1 MTGFLLDTNVLS
13 EPQRPRPAAAVLGWL
28 DSVPSDEL
36 WTSTLVLGELH
47 KGVELLRRRDAVRAA
62 RLEDWLGRLVHAYG
76 DRVLPVSTG
85 VAVEWGR
92 MNVPDPLPVVDGY
105 LAATARVHG
114 LTLVTRNVKDVERT
128 GVSVLNPFDL
138 AAP

>member
-47 KGVELLRRRDAVRAA
+47 KGVNCSDAGTPSARRG
-62 RLEDWLGRLVHAYG
+62 W
-76 DRVLPVSTG
+76 
-85 VAVEWGR
+85 
-92 MNVPDPLPVVDGY
+92 
-105 LAATARVHG
+105 
-114 LTLVTRNVKDVERT
+114 RT
-128 GVSVLNPFDL
+128 GS
-138 AAP
+138 AASSTPMGTASCRSARASPSSGAG

>member
-1 MTGFLLDTNVLS
+1 MGFLLDTNVLS
-13 EPQRPRPAAAVLGWL
+13 EPQRPRPSATVLGWL

-36 WTSTLVLGELH
+36 WTSTLVLGELR

-62 RLEDWLGRLVHAYG
+62 RLEDWLGRLVHTYG
-76 DRVLPVSTG
+76 DRVLPVTAD

-92 MNVPDPLPVVDGY
+92 MNVPDPLPAVDGY

-114 LTLVTRNVKDVERT
+114 LTLATRNVKDVERT
-128 GVSVLNPFDL
+128 GVSVLNPFDSP
-138 AAP
+138 AG